1 MKYYVKV
8 VDDDENVVLSIGVHN
23 LDLAKRTGQ
32 KMLCQKILEV
42 CQHDDEKQI
51 EMF

>member
-23 LDLAKRTGQ
+23 LDLAKRTENA
-32 KMLCQKILEV
+32 MSEDIRS
-42 CQHDDEKQI
+42 
-51 EMF
+51 MST